1 MLLISI
7 VSKIKKILVK
17 YKNPFL
23 DEYSPQ
29 DQGFET
35 EVEGEKKDEE
45 DDEDEWIEGNDKDLY
60 EGDIMLNGVAPKED
74 DNDTENLA
82 THNAR
87 IDGHWKEYGNAVI
100 PYVISGTF
108 TDEQMV
114 TINNAFKE
122 YHDKTC
128 VKFVERDSSKHDY
141 FIDIISNEN
150 DLGDAA
156 EAGNCIQKSGC
167 WSSVGFS
174 KLDCNNDET
183 KGVGQKL
190 NLDNGCF
197 YYRGELK
204 GSAGT

>member
-1 MLLISI
+1 MLQISI
-7 VSKIKKILVK
+7 VRKIFKILEK
-17 YKNPFL
+17 FKNPFL

-35 EVEGEKKDEE
+35 EVEEGKEDNEDEE
-45 DDEDEWIEGNDKDLY
+45 DEDKWIEGNDKDLY
-60 EGDIMLNGVAPKED
+60 EGDIMLTGVAPKD
-74 DNDTENLA
+74 DDDENLA

-87 IDGHWKEYGNAVI
+87 KDGHWKEYGNAVI

-108 TDEQMV
+108 TDDQRE

-122 YHDKTC
+122 YHEKTC
-128 VKFVERDSSKHDY
+128 VKFIERDSSKHDY

-150 DLGDAA
+150 DLGDTA
-156 EAGNCIQKSGC
+156 EANNCIQKSGC

-174 KLDCNNDET
+174 KLDCKNDET